1 MSEKSGDG
9 RSLSERDRFW
19 LEHHE
24 AQVASGQTG
33 KEYVV
38 KHDLSLHAFY
48 QGRKR
53 LRSIGVLPPAR
64 TESAKTTV
72 PVGSSRAVRF
82 AKVAV
87 SAPRAEERR
96 LRIQLTN
103 GIAMEWSGVAEVDA
117 IVGLVERIR
126 QLP

>member
-1 MSEKSGDG
+1 MSEQNGDG
-9 RSLSERDRFW
+9 RGLSERDRFW

-33 KEYVV
+33 KEYVAE
-38 KHDLSLHAFY
+38 HDLSLHAFY

-64 TESAKTTV
+64 ARRAETPEPS
-72 PVGSSRAVRF
+72 PAVRF

-87 SAPRAEERR
+87 SAPRAEASR

-103 GIAMEWSGVAEVDA
+103 GIAMEWSGVTEPGA
-117 IVGLVERIR
+117 IVELIERIR

>member
-1 MSEKSGDG
+1 MSEKSRDG

-33 KEYVV
+33 KEYVA

-64 TESAKTTV
+64 TEKTKTTV
-72 PVGSSRAVRF
+72 AVKASRAVRF

-87 SAPRAEERR
+87 SAPRAEESR

-103 GIAMEWSGVAEVDA
+103 GIAMEWSGVTEAGA
-117 IVGLVERIR
+117 IVELIERIR

>member
-1 MSEKSGDG
+1 MSEKNGDG
-9 RSLSERDRFW
+9 RGLT
-19 LEHHE
+19 
-24 AQVASGQTG
+24 QVASGQTG
-33 KEYVV
+33 KEYVA

-64 TESAKTTV
+64 ARRGETPEPS
-72 PVGSSRAVRF
+72 PAVRF

-87 SAPRAEERR
+87 SAPHVQASR

-103 GIAMEWSGVAEVDA
+103 GIAMEWSGVTEPGA
-117 IVGLVERIR
+117 IVELIERIR